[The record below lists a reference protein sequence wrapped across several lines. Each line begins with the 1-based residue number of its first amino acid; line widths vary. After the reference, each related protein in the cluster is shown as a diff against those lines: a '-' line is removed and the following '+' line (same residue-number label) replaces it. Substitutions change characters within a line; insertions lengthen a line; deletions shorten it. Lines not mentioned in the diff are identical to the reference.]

1 VAGQGSST
9 LVNNNTVFAITTVEL
24 LASASA
30 LARARRRAD
39 SIIVA
44 VAGLGYAVVDGSAG
58 LAVTREAGHAEA
70 CAIARGS
77 VSAGGIIAAVAI
89 VALAGVDFH
98 AVHDIVLMD
107 SDIALVAV
115 ARERGPAA
123 VSGNLA
129 HPCRIADRVYRAL
142 SKDFSLARSG
152 RRDLAGRDRLAGL
165 AVTREATVASDR
177 SLVGADHRALGV
189 Q

>member
-1 VAGQGSST
+1 MADQGSKA
-9 LVNNNTVFAITTVEL
+9 LVNSGTVFAITAIEV

-98 AVHDIVLMD
+98 AVHDIVLVD
-107 SDIALVAV
+107 SVIALVAV